1 MNTPTTVTGINQGGR
16 FQMDTIFYTLQDF
29 MTHSKAITYII
40 MGAILIL
47 MPLLW
52 RFLTDG
58 DEKKPT
64 F

>member
-1 MNTPTTVTGINQGGR
+1 
-16 FQMDTIFYTLQDF
+16 MDTIFYTLQDF